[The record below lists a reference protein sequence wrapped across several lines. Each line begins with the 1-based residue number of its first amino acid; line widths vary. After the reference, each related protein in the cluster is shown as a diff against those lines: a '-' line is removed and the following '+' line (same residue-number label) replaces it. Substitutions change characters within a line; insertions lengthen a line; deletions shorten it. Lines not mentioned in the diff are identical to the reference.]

1 MGLGLIDAYS
11 YIFMTPFNYISL
23 AISIAGSIII
33 IWGVALTTFFF
44 IKMERNKLLNK
55 NITSSSD
62 KIMYNLS
69 SYLRLGLDFMVAA
82 DIIRTIQNPVLN
94 ELYIL
99 ALIVAIRSVISFFLQ
114 KEMDAENKNINSK

>member
-1 MGLGLIDAYS
+1 MGLGITDS
-11 YIFMTPFNYISL
+11 EFMTPFNYISL

-33 IWGVALTTFFF
+33 IWGVVLTTFFF

-55 NITSSSD
+55 NIEGSND
-62 KIMYNLS
+62 KIMYGFS
-69 SYLRLGLDFMVAA
+69 AYLRLGLDFMVAA

-99 ALIVAIRSVISFFLQ
+99 ALIVGIRSVISFFLQ
-114 KEMDAENKNINSK
+114 KEMEAEKKNIVK

>member
-1 MGLGLIDAYS
+1 
-11 YIFMTPFNYISL
+11 MTPFHYISL
-23 AISIAGSIII
+23 VISIAGSIII
-33 IWGVALTTFFF
+33 IWGVLLTTFFF

-55 NITSSSD
+55 NITGSND
-62 KIMYNLS
+62 KIMYGFS

-99 ALIVAIRSVISFFLQ
+99 ALIVGIRSVISFFLQ
-114 KEMDAENKNINSK
+114 KEMEAEKKNSAN